1 MGTKITLQ
9 NLSEYINEL
18 VGTIENGGGDK
29 DTIDNLLDATTQLQE
44 RLYILRYK
52 AYEESLGVANTPEQ
66 VQEKPIHL
74 KFGSAAISPNQISL
88 IDVIQEVEPETT
100 ETVKQQEPIKEDV
113 PTQESIK
120 ITPPVV
126 TDRPTTSSNISQKS
140 ANSINDKHIH
150 SSEPNSLGDKLGR
163 TPISDLKKAIGIN
176 QKFLFINELFQ
187 QNADEY
193 NASVDFIN
201 KADSLDDAQIYIN
214 SKLISRYNWDLE
226 NKHVENFMELVER
239 KFL

>member
-18 VGTIENGGGDK
+18 VSTIENGSGDK
-29 DTIDNLLDATTQLQE
+29 DTIDNLLDATAQLQE

-52 AYEESLGVANTPEQ
+52 AYEESINEKSTQESLH
-66 VQEKPIHL
+66 EKPIHL

-88 IDVIQEVEPETT
+88 IDVIQEVEPEV
-100 ETVKQQEPIKEDV
+100 EVKQVEIPKVEATKAEPV
-113 PTQESIK
+113 K
-120 ITPPVV
+120 IVPPV
-126 TDRPTTSSNISQKS
+126 TAEKQAQTNHFSQN
-140 ANSINDKHIH
+140 AVNSVNDKHIH

-163 TPISDLKKAIGIN
+163 TPITDLKKAIGIN

-201 KADSLDDAQIYIN
+201 KADSLDDAHIYIN
-214 SKLISRYNWDLE
+214 SKLVNRYEWDLE
-226 NKHVENFMELVER
+226 SKHVDNFMELVER